1 MCYFTLLKLGKIT
14 SVLFFNSVP
23 LILVLV
29 DLMLSLGCDVDF
41 RFDPCLQLKIL
52 VT

>member
-1 MCYFTLLKLGKIT
+1 MLFYIIKKLGKIT